1 MKKVEKSYHKIITKI
16 NTYGNSNFDA
26 VQRGMI

>member
-1 MKKVEKSYHKIITKI
+1 MKNENSYHEIITKI

-26 VQRGMI
+26 VQSGMI